1 MRQLPYLPITS
12 ARPIGTYQHIFISE
26 TIPIHSRWIKLLLK
40 SNVALTLYTYHI
52 SQTDQNLST
61 HLHQPDYTNLFQMK
75 KLLLKSNIA
84 LTLSTYHI
92 SQTDQNLSTHL
103 HHSDNTNPFHLKKTS
118 SEKQYSP
125 YPIYLSYQLDW
136 SVSHQPDR
144 SEPIYTS
151 SSARLYKSIP
161 DETTPSEKYYSPY
174 PSYLSHQPDR
184 SEPIN
189 TYLSAR
195 LYQSIPDE

>member
-1 MRQLPYLPITS
+1 MKK
-12 ARPIGTYQHIFISE
+12 F
-26 TIPIHSRWIKLLLK
+26 LLK
-40 SNVALTLYTYHI
+40 SI
-52 SQTDQNLST
+52 ID
-61 HLHQPDYTNLFQMK
+61 
-75 KLLLKSNIA
+75 

-92 SQTDQNLSTHL
+92 SQTDQNLSTNL
-103 HHSDNTNPFHLKKTS
+103 HHSDNTNPFHLQKTS
-118 SEKQYSP
+118 SEKQYIP
-125 YPIYLSYQLDW
+125 YPIYLSYQPDR

-151 SSARLYKSIP
+151 SSARLYQSIP

-174 PSYLSHQPDR
+174 PIYLSHQPDR

-189 TYLSAR
+189 TYSSAR